1 MSVGGVA
8 RPAGDAFNGRFFLVS
23 YLPTYAAAVYILVL
37 VWAGA
42 PGQDIQFGR
51 AWKTAAALSGGEILL
66 LAVAITLGALLLHPL
81 QLALV
86 RIIEG
91 YWPAWLTPLTRAL
104 LRRQRKRH
112 ARLANAAQIG
122 SDEEQNP
129 RAILSAGIA
138 STRLRRLYPAASD
151 VRPTT
156 LGNVLTAMEGRAGA
170 EYGWDAVVAWPRL
183 YPVLG
188 EQVRAVVDDRRN
200 TMDAVARLSVVATM
214 TGLVTVALLAQS
226 GWWLLLALAPLGVGW
241 LAYRSAV
248 QAALAYAEAV
258 DVAFDLHRFDL
269 LKALHLDMPADQTAE
284 RETAAAL
291 SGLWRQ
297 GKPVRLEYHHDDQK

>member
-1 MSVGGVA
+1 VSVADVA
-8 RPAGDAFNGRFFLVS
+8 RPAGDAFTGRFFLVS
-23 YLPTYAAAVYILVL
+23 YLPTYAATVYILVL

-42 PGQDIQFGR
+42 PGHEIDFGR

-66 LAVAITLGALLLHPL
+66 LAVAITLGAHLVHPL

-91 YWPAWLTPLTRAL
+91 YWPTWLTPLTRAL
-104 LRRQRKRH
+104 LCRQRKRH
-112 ARLANAAQIG
+112 ARLANAAEIG
-122 SDEEQNP
+122 PDEEQHP
-129 RAILSAGIA
+129 HALVSAGIA
-138 STRLRRLYPAASD
+138 STRLRRLYPVASD
-151 VRPTT
+151 LRPTT
-156 LGNVLTAMEGRAGA
+156 LGNVLAAMEERSGA

-188 EQVRAVVDDRRN
+188 PQVRAVVDDRRN
-200 TMDAVARLSVVATM
+200 TMDAMARLSAVATM
-214 TGLVTVALLAQS
+214 TGLVTVALLARS
-226 GWWLLLALAPLGVGW
+226 GWWLLLVLAPLAVGW

-248 QAALAYAEAV
+248 GAALAYAEAV

-269 LKALHLDMPADQTAE
+269 LRALHLDLPADRTAE
-284 RETAAAL
+284 REAATAL

-297 GKPVRLEYHHDDQK
+297 GRPVKLEYHHEDQK